1 MRRTA
6 PILQRIDWIT
16 IGLVLTFMVLGL
28 LNIAS
33 ATSGAENV
41 DWFALDSKV
50 GKQFAWIFI
59 ALLVAAITLIIEGE
73 FFIRT
78 TVIHYAV
85 NVLLLIAVLLVG
97 KTVGGAKSW
106 FGIGSISLQP
116 SEFAKTGTVLML
128 AWLLSRS
135 NGKIRNAKTLVQS
148 GLIVCIPAA
157 LIMLQPDAG
166 TVLVYGGLI
175 FAFYREGL
183 SGNVLIAVFCA
194 LLLLIPFFRAQ
205 QVPKGDWLM
214 LASRGAIQY
223 GLMYVCYIKAFA
235 YLPSHQVA
243 LLTALTPL
251 YVFLIH
257 ALRKRQWST
266 RYATA
271 SALAVGGLVLIKAQ
285 ASDQEAWWIGFSL
298 LQIAGIAFAYGQVCY
313 RDWQQK
319 HSYIDAH
326 QVFGL
331 YYAGA
336 VIFTWI
342 VTVFMGDWSQLPNN
356 SAQWQALLYLGFV
369 ASGVGFYLWNQGA
382 TKVSAG
388 TLAAFN
394 NALPPVAMALSLTVF
409 GESASLSIPELLRLI
424 LGGSCI
430 LAGILVGMPR
440 KSQP

>member
-1 MRRTA
+1 MIYLSLVTLLWA
-6 PILQRIDWIT
+6 FSFGI
-16 IGLVLTFMVLGL
+16 IGHYLSGL
-28 LNIAS
+28 
-33 ATSGAENV
+33 
-41 DWFALDSKV
+41 DPYF
-50 GKQFAWIFI
+50 
-59 ALLVAAITLIIEGE
+59 VAAT
-73 FFIRT
+73 R
-78 TVIHYAV
+78 
-85 NVLLLIAVLLVG
+85 
-97 KTVGGAKSW
+97 
-106 FGIGSISLQP
+106 
-116 SEFAKTGTVLML
+116 
-128 AWLLSRS
+128 LS
-135 NGKIRNAKTLVQS
+135 
-148 GLIVCIPAA
+148 
-157 LIMLQPDAG
+157 
-166 TVLVYGGLI
+166 
-175 FAFYREGL
+175 
-183 SGNVLIAVFCA
+183 CA

-235 YLPSHQVA
+235 YLPSHQIA

-251 YVFLIH
+251 YIFLIH
-257 ALRKRQWST
+257 ALRRRQWTS
-266 RYATA
+266 RDAIA

-285 ASDQEAWWIGFSL
+285 ASDQDAWWTGFIL
-298 LQIAGIAFAYGQVCY
+298 LQISGIAFAYGQVCY

-342 VTVFMGDWSQLPNN
+342 VTAFLGDWSQLPSS

-382 TKVSAG
+382 AKVSAG

-394 NALPPVAMALSLTVF
+394 NALPPVAMVLSLTVF
-409 GESASLSIPELLRLI
+409 GESESLSVEELIRLI

-430 LAGILVGMPR
+430 LAGILVGMSR